1 MLGNCYNSLEDLPMW
16 NWWKVRSNAD
26 LNFLKVDYNK
36 PTKSNLSEL
45 FAELENEYLEKFGAG
60 KESEQLLDLLKRKI
74 VNQADLLMGKKWVSN
89 HIKVI
94 DFQIQQLEQSTKG
107 QPQQSLEEISSI
119 LSKYMGFRV
128 DPKVESVVEFKAKL
142 NLLEQENIRIEKHV
156 NKTNPKH

>member
-1 MLGNCYNSLEDLPMW
+1 MLDNYYNSLEDLPMW

-36 PTKSNLSEL
+36 PTKANLSEL
-45 FAELENEYLEKFGAG
+45 FAKLENEYLEKFGAG

-94 DFQIQQLEQSTKG
+94 DFQIEQLEKSTKG
-107 QPQQSLEEISSI
+107 QPQQSLEEISGI

-128 DPKVESVVEFKAKL
+128 DPKIESVVEFKAKL
-142 NLLEQENIRIEKHV
+142 NLLEQENIRIEKHG